1 MSEDLRDEVEALN
14 SIYGEGCL
22 SPCEDQDESAT
33 PSSSSTTY
41 ILQLP
46 GEEASSLR
54 LQFPPS
60 YPAEPPTVLGTQ
72 HSSGGKKGAGARD
85 LGVFREALGTVF
97 QPGSVCLFDAVEEF
111 ARRIEEEKERED
123 LLREQHDED
132 DDDGG
137 GEEGVNASRGG
148 RTTLNGSAEQQPDF
162 ASMEPPPWTV
172 SDVVVENKSTF
183 VAHVARVT
191 SPAQAKLFLQH
202 LVWSDRRIRAATH
215 NISAWRIRGPGAT
228 SYSDCD
234 DDGEDAAGSRLLH
247 LLQLMEVWDGM
258 VVVSRWYGGVKL
270 GPRRFALINGVARD
284 GLVRAGFGEGEKK
297 DKDKEKGKK
306 GR

>member
-22 SPCEDQDESAT
+22 CPSEDQDA
-33 PSSSSTTY
+33 SSSSTTY

-54 LQFPPS
+54 LQFPNS

-85 LGVFREALGTVF
+85 LGLFREALGTVF
-97 QPGSVCLFDAVEEF
+97 QPGAVCLFDAVEEF
-111 ARRIEEEKERED
+111 VRRIEEEKEREN
-123 LLREQHDED
+123 LVLQQQQEEQHEED
-132 DDDGG
+132 GGGG
-137 GEEGVNASRGG
+137 GEEGVNATRGER
-148 RTTLNGSAEQQPDF
+148 RTLTSAAAAEQIDF

-183 VAHVARVT
+183 VAHVARVS
-191 SPAQAKLFLQH
+191 SPTQAKLFLQH
-202 LVWSDRRIRAATH
+202 LLWSDRRVRAATH
-215 NISAWRIRGPGAT
+215 NISAWRIRGAGAT

-247 LLQLMEVWDGM
+247 LLQLMEAWDVM

-284 GLVRAGFGEGEKK
+284 GLVRAGLGEGRDKK
-297 DKDKEKGKK
+297 DDKGGKK
-306 GR
+306 GK

>member
-22 SPCEDQDESAT
+22 SPSEDQDDSA
-33 PSSSSTTY
+33 STTY

-54 LQFPPS
+54 LQFPHS

-111 ARRIEEEKERED
+111 ARRIEEERERDE
-123 LLREQHDED
+123 LLRQEQQQQREEHDEEG
-132 DDDGG
+132 DDGE
-137 GEEGVNASRGG
+137 GEEGVNASRSGE
-148 RTTLNGSAEQQPDF
+148 RTLNGDSSAEQIDF

-183 VAHVARVT
+183 VAHVARVS

-202 LVWSDRRIRAATH
+202 LLWSDRRIRAATH

-234 DDGEDAAGSRLLH
+234 DDGEDAAGVGCCICCS
-247 LLQLMEVWDGM
+247 
-258 VVVSRWYGGVKL
+258 
-270 GPRRFALINGVARD
+270 
-284 GLVRAGFGEGEKK
+284 
-297 DKDKEKGKK
+297 
-306 GR
+306 

>member
-22 SPCEDQDESAT
+22 SLSEDQDDSA
-33 PSSSSTTY
+33 STTY

-54 LQFPPS
+54 LQFPHS
-60 YPAEPPTVLGTQ
+60 YPAEPPTVVGTQ
-72 HSSGGKKGAGARD
+72 HSSGGKRGAGARD

-111 ARRIEEEKERED
+111 SRRIEEEREREE
-123 LLREQHDED
+123 LLRQEQQQHDD
-132 DDDGG
+132 DNEEPGGG
-137 GEEGVNASRGG
+137 GEEGVNAARGERALSG
-148 RTTLNGSAEQQPDF
+148 GGAEQIDF

-183 VAHVARVT
+183 VAHVARVS

-202 LVWSDRRIRAATH
+202 LLWSDRRIRAATH

-234 DDGEDAAGSRLLH
+234 DDGEDAAGGRLLH

-284 GLVRAGFGEGEKK
+284 GLVKAGFGDGR
-297 DKDKEKGKK
+297 DKEKGGKK
-306 GR
+306 GK

>member
-22 SPCEDQDESAT
+22 SLSEDQDDGA
-33 PSSSSTTY
+33 STTY

-54 LQFPPS
+54 LQFPHS

-72 HSSGGKKGAGARD
+72 HSSGGKRGAGARD

-97 QPGSVCLFDAVEEF
+97 QPGAVCLFDAVEEF
-111 ARRIEEEKERED
+111 ARRIEEEREREE
-123 LLREQHDED
+123 LLRQEQQHEED
-132 DDDGG
+132 DVDEEDGG
-137 GEEGVNASRGG
+137 GEEGVNASRGE
-148 RTTLNGSAEQQPDF
+148 RSLNGSVDF

-183 VAHVARVT
+183 VAHVARVS
-191 SPAQAKLFLQH
+191 SPAQAKLFLGH
-202 LVWSDRRIRAATH
+202 LLWSDRRVRAATH

-234 DDGEDAAGSRLLH
+234 DDGEDAAGGRLLR

-284 GLVRAGFGEGEKK
+284 GLVKAGFGE
-297 DKDKEKGKK
+297 KEKEKDRGKK

>member
-22 SPCEDQDESAT
+22 SLSEDQDDSA
-33 PSSSSTTY
+33 STTY

-54 LQFPPS
+54 LQFPHS
-60 YPAEPPTVLGTQ
+60 YPAEPPTVVGTQ
-72 HSSGGKKGAGARD
+72 HSSGGKRGAGARD

-111 ARRIEEEKERED
+111 SRRIEEEREREE
-123 LLREQHDED
+123 LLRQEQQQHDD
-132 DDDGG
+132 DNEEPGGG
-137 GEEGVNASRGG
+137 GEEGVNAARGERALSG
-148 RTTLNGSAEQQPDF
+148 GGAEQIDF

-183 VAHVARVT
+183 VAHVARVS

-202 LVWSDRRIRAATH
+202 LLWSDRRIRAATH

-234 DDGEDAAGSRLLH
+234 DDGEDAAGGRLLH

-284 GLVRAGFGEGEKK
+284 GLVKAG
-297 DKDKEKGKK
+297 
-306 GR
+306 

>member
-22 SPCEDQDESAT
+22 SLSEDQDDSA
-33 PSSSSTTY
+33 STTY

-54 LQFPPS
+54 LQFPHS
-60 YPAEPPTVLGTQ
+60 YPAEPPTVVGTQ
-72 HSSGGKKGAGARD
+72 HSSGGKRGAGARD

-111 ARRIEEEKERED
+111 SRRIEEEREREE
-123 LLREQHDED
+123 LLRQEQQQHDD
-132 DDDGG
+132 DNEEPG
-137 GEEGVNASRGG
+137 GE
-148 RTTLNGSAEQQPDF
+148 QIDF

-183 VAHVARVT
+183 VAHVARVS

-202 LVWSDRRIRAATH
+202 LLWSDRRIRAATH

-234 DDGEDAAGSRLLH
+234 DDGEDAAGGRLLH

-284 GLVRAGFGEGEKK
+284 GLVKAGFGDGR
-297 DKDKEKGKK
+297 DKEKGGKK
-306 GR
+306 GK

>member
-22 SPCEDQDESAT
+22 SLSEDQDDSA
-33 PSSSSTTY
+33 STTY

-54 LQFPPS
+54 LQFPHS

-72 HSSGGKKGAGARD
+72 HSSGGKRGAGARD

-111 ARRIEEEKERED
+111 ARRIEEEKEREE
-123 LLREQHDED
+123 LLRQEQQHD
-132 DDDGG
+132 DDDDNEEPGG
-137 GEEGVNASRGG
+137 GVGEGVNAARGE
-148 RTTLNGSAEQQPDF
+148 RTLNGGGGGAEQIDF
-162 ASMEPPPWTV
+162 AAMEPPPWTV

-183 VAHVARVT
+183 VAHVARVS

-202 LVWSDRRIRAATH
+202 LLWSDRRIRAATH

-234 DDGEDAAGSRLLH
+234 DDGEDAAGGRLLH

-284 GLVRAGFGEGEKK
+284 GLVKAGFGDG
-297 DKDKEKGKK
+297 KDKEKGGKK
-306 GR
+306 GK